1 MGAVLRLE
9 HANIMVYVT
18 SRSYAAPRV
27 LRHHSR
33 IISTPCRSKRNVGN
47 ARGAGACIATS
58 VVMIG

>member
-27 LRHHSR
+27 LRHHLSAYLDALSFEAQR
-33 IISTPCRSKRNVGN
+33 W
-47 ARGAGACIATS
+47 
-58 VVMIG
+58 

>member
-27 LRHHSR
+27 LRHHLSDYLDALSFEAQR
-33 IISTPCRSKRNVGN
+33 W
-47 ARGAGACIATS
+47 
-58 VVMIG
+58 